1 MALDFGFK
9 ATVTITG
16 SFTIVVQDWW
26 LENIVKYAILYSVC
40 TGTVYCLNCVQGYQ
54 ER

>member
-16 SFTIVVQDWW
+16 SFTIVAQDLW
-26 LENIVKYAILYSVC
+26 LENIVKYAILY
-40 TGTVYCLNCVQGYQ
+40 GVYVFLFIKILLG
-54 ER
+54 